1 MESAEIETITLFNT
15 ILFIFKNWNQK
26 SVIDPKGL
34 YRSSKNL
41 TASWINRD
49 LKKKNHKFQSFNWL
63 SS

>member
-34 YRSSKNL
+34 YRSTKTL
-41 TASWINRD
+41 TAS
-49 LKKKNHKFQSFNWL
+49 
-63 SS
+63 